1 MDGHPVSG
9 VGVPLTLKKLDLED
23 AFSFCG
29 NFKKTTTH
37 STLYGAHS

>member
-1 MDGHPVSG
+1 MDGHPVRG
-9 VGVPLTLKKLDLED
+9 VDVPLTLKKLDLED

-29 NFKKTTTH
+29 NFKKKPH